1 MQSHGFAEVSDDQA
15 NAANGWPSAALVQH
29 QSAERKT
36 PMNMNKKRKI
46 LTVVALAVFAVII
59 FFASFDYDRADIKPF
74 NL

>member
-1 MQSHGFAEVSDDQA
+1 
-15 NAANGWPSAALVQH
+15 
-29 QSAERKT
+29 
-36 PMNMNKKRKI
+36 MNKKRKI